1 MAEEPENRML
11 FDLRGRRKRVIQ
23 VIYVILAFIMAASLV
38 VIGLPGG
45 INPFGNSTSVNQDA
59 AEANL
64 ERAENLQTRSQEQPA
79 NLNISKELIRARINA
94 GNSMVEIDQATGGQ
108 TVTDQAQQQY
118 QLAAESW
125 DRYVR
130 KSNGNPDPAVAQ
142 LMANTLFTLA
152 QGSTVAQFES
162 NIQDAASAQQFY
174 ADNAVR
180 EQSNGGVNAAGP
192 LTQLATFQLYA
203 QQFDKAEQT
212 RQKAIAATPDKAE
225 QDEIRQTLDA
235 TEKDAKRVG
244 KLIARAKKQA
254 RKSGGESLE
263 NPLGSL
269 GSDTS
274 IGGTTTP

>member
-1 MAEEPENRML
+1 ML

>member
-64 ERAENLQTRSQEQPA
+64 ERAEKLQTRSQQQPA
-79 NLNISKELIRARINA
+79 NENVSKELIRARINA
-94 GNSMVEIDQATGGQ
+94 GNSLVEIDQTTGAQ
-108 TVTDQAQQQY
+108 TVTEEAQQQY

-130 KSNGNPDPAVAQ
+130 RSNGDPDPAVAQ
-142 LMANTLFTLA
+142 LVANTLFTLA

-174 ADNAVR
+174 ADNAVK
-180 EQSNGGVNAAGP
+180 EQKNGGVNAAGP

-203 QQFDKAEQT
+203 QQYDKAAQT
-212 RQKAIAATPDKAE
+212 RKQAIAATPDKAE
-225 QDEIRQTLDA
+225 QEEIRQTLDA

-244 KLIARAKKQA
+244 KLITKAKKQA

-274 IGGTTTP
+274 VGGTTTP